1 MKTIGKLLG
10 ILLLI
15 TIVFSCS
22 SVKVT
27 DSWKDIQLSD
37 VKDKKIM
44 VISKTED
51 GVVRQQFETDLVDNL
66 SINGVNSTESF
77 KHFPEM
83 SDTGTLNESQLKQL
97 KKELKNNGIDMILLT
112 VLKDVKEYTK
122 TTTTGESG
130 YYMNSYPI
138 YRRGY
143 HRGFYR
149 YYNTIYIGAEPIT
162 SITSKGKKYILE
174 TIVYD
179 LTQPENDQLLS
190 VITTEIDNPQTLG
203 TTSLDFSK
211 KIVKDL
217 IK

>member
-1 MKTIGKLLG
+1 MKRIGKLLG
-10 ILLLI
+10 TVLMVTL
-15 TIVFSCS
+15 VFNCS

-27 DSWKDIQLSD
+27 DSWKDVQLSD
-37 VKDKKIM
+37 VKGKKVM

-51 GVVRQQFETDLVDNL
+51 GVVRQQFETDLVENL
-66 SINGVNSTESF
+66 NLNGVNSTESF
-77 KHFPEM
+77 KHFP
-83 SDTGTLNESQLKQL
+83 TLSASEALDGDQLKKL
-97 KKELKNNGIDMILLT
+97 KKELKKQGIDMILLT

-122 TTTTGESG
+122 TITYGGSG
-130 YYMNSYPI
+130 YSMNSYPI

-149 YYNTIYIGAEPIT
+149 YYNSIYIGSEPIT

-190 VITTEIDNPQTLG
+190 VITTEIDNPETLG

-211 KIVKDL
+211 KIVKNL
-217 IK
+217 VK